1 MAVQQVVP
9 VSCPNCGAQF
19 NAPVENIVD
28 ARDAA
33 QKSALLQGR
42 LNAAR
47 CPRCGVTSA
56 LNLPILYYDPEKE
69 LAFAL
74 VPNGLQMG
82 GADQEKMVGN
92 LANTLMNSLP
102 AEERKF
108 YILNPRIF
116 LSLESLVKA
125 VLESEGITEEMLQAQ
140 EARVKLLEE
149 FLKIDNEAAFKEKV
163 KEHDAE
169 LDYEFF
175 EVLTASIQA
184 AQMEGN
190 MAGAQALFALRTALA
205 RFSTQGRKAVKEIDD
220 RLGLVFL
227 QNQEELLEKLQQA
240 QDEEEFETWIAAG
253 HALLDYNFFQ
263 QLTARIDQAEK
274 EKDHQK
280 AAEFKALRAKIL
292 DVKARHEEMS
302 RAALK
307 KSAELL
313 KEILQSGNPEKVLAQ
328 KLDQIDQAFFMVLSA
343 NIEEAR
349 RQKQN
354 QVAQAMAM
362 IGDMAMS
369 MIQARMAKEAPQ
381 EEAAAEEPKPK
392 SEILISSR

>member
-19 NAPVENIVD
+19 NAPFENIVD

-47 CPRCGVTSA
+47 CPRCGVTST
-56 LNLPILYYDPEKE
+56 LNLPILYHDPEKE

-82 GADQEKMVGN
+82 GVDQEKMVGN

-125 VLESEGITEEMLQAQ
+125 ILESEGITEEMLQAQ

-149 FLKIDNEAAFKEKV
+149 FMKIDNEAAFKEKV

-169 LDYEFF
+169 LDQDFF

-205 RFSTQGRKAVKEIDD
+205 RFSSQGRKAVKEIDEK
-220 RLGLVFL
+220 LGLVFL

-240 QDEEEFETWIAAG
+240 KDEEEFETWIAAG

-263 QLTARIDQAEK
+263 QLTTRIDQAEK

-280 AAEFKALRAKIL
+280 AAELKALRAKIL

-313 KEILQSGNPEKVLAQ
+313 KEILQSGNPEKTLAQ
-328 KLDQIDQAFFMVLSA
+328 KLDQIDQTFFMVLSA

-369 MIQARMAKEAPQ
+369 MIQERMAKEAPQ
-381 EEAAAEEPKPK
+381 QEEVAEEPKPK